1 MYLAKFFH
9 SETGKHM
16 LSIILGLGLAS
27 LFRTVCKDKNCMI
40 FKAPPLEEIKDKVYK
55 YNDKCYAYNPV
66 ATKCDAGKKIV
77 EFA

>member
-27 LFRTVCKDKNCMI
+27 LFRTVCKDKNCII
-40 FKAPPLEEIKDKVYK
+40 FKAPPLADIKDKIFK
-55 YNDKCYAYNPV
+55 QNDKCYKYTAV
-66 ATKCDAGKKIV
+66 SRKCDATKKIV

>member
-16 LSIILGLGLAS
+16 LSIILGLGIAS
-27 LFRTVCKDKNCMI
+27 LFRTICKDKNCII
-40 FKAPPLEEIKDKVYK
+40 FKAPPLEDLKDKIYK
-55 YNDKCYAYNPV
+55 YNDKCYKYTPV
-66 ATKCDAGKKIV
+66 PTKCDASKKIV

>member
-27 LFRTVCKDKNCMI
+27 LFRKVCKEKNCLI
-40 FKAPPLEEIKDKVYK
+40 FKAPPLEEIKDKIYK
-55 YNDKCYAYNPV
+55 YNDKCYKYNPISS
-66 ATKCDAGKKIV
+66 KCDAKKKIV

>member
-16 LSIILGLGLAS
+16 LSIILGLGVAS
-27 LFRTVCKDKNCMI
+27 LFRVVCKDKNCI
-40 FKAPPLEEIKDKVYK
+40 VFKAPPLEDIKGKVYR
-55 YNDKCYAYNPV
+55 YNDKCYNYNPV
-66 ATKCDAGKKIV
+66 STKCDANKKIV

>member
-27 LFRTVCKDKNCMI
+27 LFRTVCKEKNCII
-40 FKAPPLEEIKDKVYK
+40 FKAPPLADIKDKVFKQNGKCYK
-55 YNDKCYAYNPV
+55 YTPV
-66 ATKCDAGKKIV
+66 STKCDASKKIV
-77 EFA
+77 KFA

>member
-16 LSIILGLGLAS
+16 LSIILGLGIAS
-27 LFRTVCKDKNCMI
+27 LFRKVCKERNCI
-40 FKAPPLEEIKDKVYK
+40 VFKAPPLEDLKDKVYK
-55 YNDKCYAYNPV
+55 YNNKCYTYNPV
-66 ATKCDAGKKIV
+66 SMKCDSKKKIV